1 MSKKEYAELLKSI
14 LKLQIRYIEEGNN
27 YEYSDLEQ
35 GKVIGLEIALEKID
49 ASMFLVED

>member
-1 MSKKEYAELLKSI
+1 MDKKEYVKLLKSI
-14 LKLQIRYIEEGNN
+14 LKLQIHYIEEGNN
-27 YEYSDLEQ
+27 YEYLDLEQ